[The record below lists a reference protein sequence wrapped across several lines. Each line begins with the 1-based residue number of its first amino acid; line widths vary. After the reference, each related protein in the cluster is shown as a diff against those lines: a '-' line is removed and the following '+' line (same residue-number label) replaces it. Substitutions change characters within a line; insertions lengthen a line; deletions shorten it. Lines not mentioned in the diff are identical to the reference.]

1 MSRTIS
7 LIVFALGLVPCRIQD
22 ETMWNGYK
30 CQTHHTIAGIDRRYM
45 KTAQFELLDQAALA
59 WLNSPV
65 CDGGS
70 MGTSNITICWIVLV
84 KPRKNLGRTW
94 SVAPVTHEVAND
106 GKHADHLYASG
117 LHALVGGITNKSSCG
132 TGSLDIS
139 PDTIASSAK
148 REGQES
154 STYSC

>member
-1 MSRTIS
+1 MSRKIS

-22 ETMWNGYK
+22 QTTRKGYK
-30 CQTHHTIAGIDRRYM
+30 YQIRDTVAGIDRRYM

-70 MGTSNITICWIVLV
+70 MGTSNVTICWIVLV
-84 KPRKNLGRTW
+84 KPRKDLGCTW

-106 GKHADHLYASG
+106 GKHADHLYTSR

-139 PDTIASSAK
+139 PDTIASSTK

-154 STYSC
+154 SAYSS